1 MDKREQKMRKKAAV
15 FEARWRT
22 ASKKYNQFLKE
33 HGTENTRRNDRLYK
47 DMEEQKK
54 KYVDAAYKIHRG
66 GTRRRHPKHRH
77 TRRR

>member
-1 MDKREQKMRKKAAV
+1 MDKQEQKMKKKASI

-22 ASKKYNQFLKE
+22 ASKKYNEFLKK
-33 HGTENTRRNDRLYK
+33 GTGDTRRDARLYK

-54 KYVDAAYKIHRG
+54 KYVDAVYKIRPG
-66 GTRRRHPKHRH
+66 GTRRRHRQHRS